1 MEIIGI
7 TPHSLV
13 VEPSKLIVNVNS
25 LSLAASWHALLLT
38 FSVLAIHP
46 IYLAP
51 LSPKERTNRP
61 TFEHANG

>member
-13 VEPSKLIVNVNS
+13 VEPSKLLLFIVNS
-25 LSLAASWHALLLT
+25 LSLAASWHALLVT

-46 IYLAP
+46 ISVAP
-51 LSPKERTNRP
+51 LSPKEGTNRP
-61 TFEHANG
+61 TF